1 MKDESRARETLAE
14 RVASRLA
21 SARPAVVEP
30 APAPAPVAQPVPAE
44 PEPVAS
50 GTPILDISTSRLA
63 AAGFVTP
70 NAPPSRL
77 SQELRVIKRQLLAEA
92 FPHGGRSGGQG
103 HVIMVTSSMPG
114 EGKTF
119 CSVNLALSLSFERDI
134 RVLLVDGDSYHHSA
148 GDLLGAGSH
157 KGLVDLLIEP
167 GVKTRDVLLRTS
179 IPNLTFLPAGRV
191 HPHTTE
197 LFSSKQMAQLVREL
211 SERYPDRVILIDTP
225 PVLASTEASVLAPL
239 VGQAIVVVEKNRTSK
254 LGLERTLTLLEGC
267 PNVSCILNMASDDIG
282 IPMHE
287 YYDYG
292 QA

>member
-1 MKDESRARETLAE
+1 MKDESRQSLAE

-21 SARPAVVEP
+21 GNRPVSVEP
-30 APAPAPVAQPVPAE
+30 APAPPAE
-44 PEPVAS
+44 PETATPAS
-50 GTPILDISTSRLA
+50 PILEISASRLA
-63 AAGFVTP
+63 AAGFVTA

-92 FPHGGRSGGQG
+92 FPHGGRSGGNG
-103 HVIMVTSSMPG
+103 HVIMVTSSVPA

-119 CSVNLALSLSFERDI
+119 VSLNLALSLSFERDI

-148 GDLLGAGSH
+148 GNLLGAGSH
-157 KGLVDLLIEP
+157 TGLVDLLVQPEL
-167 GVKTRDVLLRTS
+167 KMRDVLLRTS

-211 SERYPDRVILIDTP
+211 AERYPDRVILIDTP
-225 PVLASTEASVLAPL
+225 PVLACTEASVLAPL
-239 VGQAIVVVEKNRTSK
+239 VGQAVVVVEKDRTSK